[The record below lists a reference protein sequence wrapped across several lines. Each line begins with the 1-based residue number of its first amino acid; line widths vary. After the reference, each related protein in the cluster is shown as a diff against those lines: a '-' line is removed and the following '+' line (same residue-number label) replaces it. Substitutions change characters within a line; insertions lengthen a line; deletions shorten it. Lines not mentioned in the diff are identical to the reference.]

1 MRAVIL
7 APTRELALQTMK
19 FFKEL
24 AKYTDLYGALL
35 VGGDDMEQQFEELAK
50 NPDVLIATPG
60 RLVHHLVEVRSIY
73 ALWLLCHFSSIIV
86 SGFSCNRITECL

>member
-1 MRAVIL
+1 MRAVVL

-60 RLVHHLVEVRSIY
+60 RLVHHLVEVR
-73 ALWLLCHFSSIIV
+73 AVWKGVGH
-86 SGFSCNRITECL
+86 

>member
-1 MRAVIL
+1 MVM

-35 VGGDDMEQQFEELAK
+35 VGGDDMEQQFEELSK

-60 RLVHHLVEVRSIY
+60 RLVHHLVEVRRHTVLVTLCRSLT
-73 ALWLLCHFSSIIV
+73 LWFRRV
-86 SGFSCNRITECL
+86 YRFRP